1 MLQSNQ
7 SEIMMKIIYMI
18 YYISFTGHSNEKN
31 FVGLATDGDYI
42 TCGSENNSLYMYYKG
57 LSKPLFSLRFDTMRS
72 LLDRPDGGSRAH
84 RGHGEDGHVDP
95 AAAAAGASGAA
106 AVNNEFVSAVS
117 WRQNS
122 PVVVAANSQGTIKV
136 LELV

>member
-1 MLQSNQ
+1 M
-7 SEIMMKIIYMI
+7 
-18 YYISFTGHSNEKN
+18 
-31 FVGLATDGDYI
+31 GLATDGDYI

-57 LSKPLFSLRFDTMRS
+57 LSKPLFSFRFDTMRS
-72 LLDRPDGGSRAH
+72 LLDRPDGGGHGSRAH

-95 AAAAAGASGAA
+95 AAAAASGTA

>member
-1 MLQSNQ
+1 M
-7 SEIMMKIIYMI
+7 
-18 YYISFTGHSNEKN
+18 
-31 FVGLATDGDYI
+31 GLATDGDYI

-57 LSKPLFSLRFDTMRS
+57 LSKPLFSFRFDTMRS
-72 LLDRPDGGSRAH
+72 LLDRPEGSSGAGHH
-84 RGHGEDGHVDP
+84 RRDEQSGAGTAASGDP
-95 AAAAAGASGAA
+95 SGAA
-106 AVNNEFVSAVS
+106 GNNSEFVSAVT